1 MRVKSRVT
9 HSQVT
14 VSEDDD
20 VDERIP
26 AIAFGNNF
34 MKYTLSVNIT
44 YWLHL
49 TNVYLISCFPLAQDY
64 PYNPQKNSKC
74 AFSLLLRYYRL
85 KLSLHYLIA
94 DSDHIRTENTTHDN

>member
-26 AIAFGNNF
+26 AITFGNNL

-64 PYNPQKNSKC
+64 PYNPKKRQV
-74 AFSLLLRYYRL
+74 RL
-85 KLSLHYLIA
+85 FTFITILSA
-94 DSDHIRTENTTHDN
+94 